1 MIQFLEDLF
10 YLLVVSTTTI
20 IANIISIS
28 ITLMSSDL
36 IKLIEN
42 EIGPLGEVLMIIIL
56 LLWFLS
62 LGLVVYCID
71 LAQDFYHYHLRRR
84 RSWYF

>member
-1 MIQFLEDLF
+1 MIKFLEDLF
-10 YLLVVSTTTI
+10 FLLVVSTATI

-28 ITLMSSDL
+28 ITLINSDL
-36 IKLIEN
+36 IDAKV
-42 EIGPLGEVLMIIIL
+42 PMIIIL

-71 LAQDFYHYHLRRR
+71 LAQDFYYDHLRKRH
-84 RSWYF
+84 SWHW